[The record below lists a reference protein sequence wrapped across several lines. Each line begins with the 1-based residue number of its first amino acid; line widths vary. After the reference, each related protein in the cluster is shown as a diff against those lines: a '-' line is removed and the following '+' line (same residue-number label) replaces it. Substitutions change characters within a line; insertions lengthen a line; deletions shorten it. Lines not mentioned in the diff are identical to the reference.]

1 MLKMSYDELP
11 EGITLWLEGRL
22 IGPWVEEL
30 RALCEGLL
38 IRGRPLTLDLADLAF
53 VGTDGTK
60 LLRSL
65 STRGVGLSNCSAFV
79 IEQLRG

>member
-30 RALCEGLL
+30 RALCERLL
-38 IRGRPLTLDLADLAF
+38 IRGRPLTLDLTGLGF

-65 STRGVGLSNCSAFV
+65 STRGVSLSNCSAFV